1 MWTGC
6 GVKQNMKWWIG
17 MCAGAWLAGQVLAD
31 GMPFEQWLKEGQA
44 TAVLYWLDQQAA
56 VEPSDPAWQTRET
69 FRLQALLQQQ
79 QLPALQQ
86 HLTPAA
92 PLLWPAANLW
102 VAQQVLKQG
111 QAAAARQYLAPL
123 LAVENTLPPEIRAQ
137 ASAALLESLLRDNQ
151 LDDALREAVRASGQG
166 VRLPESLLRQL
177 AVQSLMQSQPD
188 LGALK
193 ALSLPADSLPA
204 QVLAWRSGQA
214 NEAVLVAWLL
224 KQLATPNIT
233 WRAEELQLLYRVS
246 TDLNHARL
254 QVDIGRVLLSQ
265 AHLPQGVEVSALLAQ
280 WAKQGERIGN
290 QAQLLT
296 GDDDAWWALQ
306 AKLPTEQQ
314 WQAIPLLA
322 YQNREA
328 STPERRTQAAQALL
342 AQLAAQ
348 PVAQWQLLPQLLP
361 QAQAEWELQVQA
373 PQRQVLAMQLG
384 LGPQGR
390 EGGDA
395 LLAAKWWQG
404 LGDDLPANA
413 QLARQRDLLAIG
425 ARDEA
430 RKRLLAW
437 AKLSANDE
445 WLSAL
450 PLWADKAKTSELST
464 LWQSLIRSTG
474 TDAGAQRELQRAKV
488 AQGLGLWPEAAAHA
502 LAARQG
508 LSGAA
513 RQEAGQRARQ
523 ALYQL
528 GAVTEAQ
535 ALEAVSLPA
544 ETTATATK
552 PPTPGKPRK
561 K

>member
-1 MWTGC
+1 MQSKT
-6 GVKQNMKWWIG
+6 WWIG
-17 MCAGAWLAGQVLAD
+17 LCAGVWLTGQALAD
-31 GMPFEQWLKEGQA
+31 NMPLAQWLKEGQA
-44 TAVLYWLDQQAA
+44 TAVLYWLDQQPA
-56 VEPSDPAWQTRET
+56 VELTDPAWSTRET

-86 HLTPAA
+86 HLTPGA

-102 VAQQVLKQG
+102 VAQQALKQG
-111 QAAAARQYLAPL
+111 QLTAARQYLAPL
-123 LAVENTLPPEIRAQ
+123 LAAEHTLSPEMRAQ

-151 LDDALREAVRASGQG
+151 LDDALREAGRAGG
-166 VRLPESLLRQL
+166 LGLRLPEGLLRQL
-177 AVQSLMQSQPD
+177 AVQALLQSQPD
-188 LGALK
+188 LAAVK
-193 ALSLPADSLPA
+193 ALPLPADSLPA

-224 KQLATPNIT
+224 KQLANPGMT
-233 WRAEELQLLYRVS
+233 WQAEELQLLHRVS
-246 TDLNHARL
+246 ADLNHARL
-254 QVDIGRVLLSQ
+254 QVEIGRVLLSQ
-265 AHLPQGVEVSALLAQ
+265 ARLPTGVEASALLAQ
-280 WAKQGERIGN
+280 WARQGERIGN

-306 AKLPTEQQ
+306 TKLPAEQQ

-328 STPERRTQAAQALL
+328 STPERRAQAAQALL
-342 AQLAAQ
+342 AQLSNQ

-361 QAQAEWELQVQA
+361 QGQAEWSAQLSA
-373 PQRQVLAMQLG
+373 AQRQALAMQLG
-384 LGPQGR
+384 MGPQGR

-404 LGDDLPANA
+404 LADDLPAPA

-437 AKLSANDE
+437 AKPGATDE
-445 WLSAL
+445 WLTAL
-450 PLWADKAKTSELST
+450 PLWTEKAKPGELAA
-464 LWQSLIRSTG
+464 LWQALARNAG
-474 TDAGAQRELQRAKV
+474 TEVGAQRELQRARS
-488 AQGLGLWPEAAAHA
+488 ALGLGLWTEAAAHA

-508 LSGAA
+508 SSGAA
-513 RQEAGQRARQ
+513 RQEASLLARQ
-523 ALYQL
+523 ALYRL

-535 ALEAVSLPA
+535 ALEAAPAA
-544 ETTATATK
+544 ETVAAANK
-552 PPTPGKPRK
+552 PLSPAKPRK